1 MSTKESKAD
10 QRNLGFN
17 ERPKSKGLYDAN
29 YEHDACGM
37 GFISHLDGK
46 PSRSIVDDGLIILER
61 LVHRGGTG
69 AEEDTGDGA
78 GILMAM
84 PDKFLRAVC
93 DEEHNITLP
102 PLGEYAVAMAFLPR
116 EEERCAALLEQTEQI
131 VKAMGFKLML
141 AREIPYNFFDAGP
154 AARDCMPNFYQLFIT
169 GEGIFDVEGSFEHKI
184 YVLRRTLEQ
193 KIRFADNDDYY
204 FSSFSSKTLVY
215 KGMLHAWQIRKFF
228 PDLDDERME
237 TSICVVHSRFST
249 NTFPSWD
256 RAQPCRFIAH
266 NGEINTLRG
275 NENWFKARESVND
288 GGVFKNVRNSV
299 IPVIDNEGSDSIK
312 FDNCLEF
319 LTLQGRPLPQ
329 VLLMMIPE
337 AWSKAVDIS
346 DEMKAFYE
354 YSASIMEPWDG
365 PAAICFSDGR
375 YAGAILD
382 RNGLRPSRYQVTK
395 DRRVILASE
404 AGVLDIPFS
413 ETIQKGRLGPGEI
426 ILVDTEQ
433 GKMYLDH
440 QVKEDYAQRHDYSA
454 WLKKFRRTE
463 ADLPKPKKI
472 EAVDGKMFGAA
483 TKAFGYTFEGIQSVI
498 APMARDAKEP
508 ISAMGM
514 DVPLPVLSKRP
525 QLLYNYFKQLFAQVT
540 NPAIDAL
547 REEIVTGT
555 EIFIGASIDF
565 TEDIPSNCKKLR
577 IESPILDSETYAKIL
592 NLNEEGFKTEVLD
605 MLYDIDCG
613 GFALQTA
620 LENLFENAGK
630 AIENGATILV
640 LSDRKFTKNKAGIPA
655 LLAASGLHHNLI
667 KKGLRGKADIIIDS
681 GEPSEVHHFATLV
694 GYGVSAIHPYL
705 AYRLVEECV
714 SRGYT
719 GDIGLEQA
727 LYNYRKAAVKGIVKV
742 MSKMGISCVQSYQGA
757 QIFEALG
764 ISNEVVDQY
773 FIGTPTRIDGL
784 KMRHIADET
793 KKRHLMGFGRKSH
806 DLLDSGGV
814 FQFKPDGEEHM
825 YNPETIHIFQR
836 AVREGSYDLY
846 NEYKQKLQG
855 EDVEK
860 YTLRSM
866 MDFVSQRQPVNLN
879 EVEPVER
886 IVQRFKTGAMSYGS
900 ISEEAHTSIAIAL
913 NRLKGKSNSGEGGED
928 RKRFETMPNGDSK
941 CSAIKQIA
949 SGRFGVT
956 AEYLSSA
963 AELQI
968 KVAQGAKPG
977 EGGHL
982 PGHKVYPWIAK
993 VRHSIP
999 GVGLISPP
1007 PHHDIYS
1014 IEDLAQLIYD
1024 LKNANPSA
1032 RVNVKLVSEV
1042 GVGTIAAGVAKGKAD
1057 VILVSG
1063 FDGGTGASP
1072 RTSTQHAGLPWEL
1085 GVAETH
1091 QTLEMNGLRDR
1102 VILETDGKMMTGR
1115 DVIIAALLGAEE
1127 YGFATLPL
1135 VAIGCIMMR
1144 VCNLNT
1150 CPVGVATQNPELRKR
1165 FTGKPE
1171 HVENA
1176 LKFIAM
1182 DMREIMAELGFRSMD
1197 ELIGKS
1203 SILKQKV
1210 IKNNDKANSINL
1222 TGVVIDPNPITRK
1235 HLAPLAGSNEW
1246 DHYFAAIE
1254 GLVETKQK
1262 IEINMPISNTDR
1274 STGTRLGGW
1283 LAKRYGDDGLDDD
1296 SIVYNFVGTAGQ
1308 SLGAFLPKGVT
1319 LNVTGDA
1326 NDYVAKGLCG
1336 GKIVVTPPSDAAYVP
1351 EENTVIGNVACYGA
1365 TSGELYA
1372 RGLAGERFCV
1382 RNSGVHAVV
1391 EGIGDH
1397 GCEYMTGGKA
1407 VILGEVGYNFAAG
1420 MSGGIAYVYDKGN
1433 NLEEHCNMDMITV
1446 SPIDKDEEIRQLKTL
1461 IGNHKDYTGSLVADN
1476 ILNNWAKSLKKFK
1489 KVMPIDYKQMLDEM
1503 EKASNEGYE
1512 GEEMLTVAFERKIAA
1527 NK

>member
-1 MSTKESKAD
+1 MSTKESKTD
-10 QRNLGFN
+10 QRNYTFN
-17 ERPKSKGLYDAN
+17 ERPKSCGLYDAN

-37 GFISHLDGK
+37 GFISHLDGI
-46 PSRSIVDDGLIILER
+46 PSRSIVDDGLVILER

-84 PDKFLRAVC
+84 PDKFLRSMC
-93 DEEHNITLP
+93 NDDYSITLP
-102 PLGEYAVAMAFLPR
+102 PVGEYAVAMAFLPR
-116 EEERCAALLEQTEQI
+116 DEKRCASLLEETEQI
-131 VKAMGFKLML
+131 IKAMGFKLL
-141 AREIPYNFFDAGP
+141 LSRKIPYSYFDAGP
-154 AARDCMPNFYQLFIT
+154 AARDCMPNFYQLFVT
-169 GEGIFDVEGSFEHKI
+169 GDGIFDVDGDFEHKI

-193 KIRFADNDDYY
+193 KIRVAGNDDYY

-228 PDLDDERME
+228 PDLEDERME

-299 IPVIDNEGSDSIK
+299 IPVIDDEGSDSTK

-319 LTLQGRPLPQ
+319 LCLQGRPLPQ

-354 YSASIMEPWDG
+354 YSANIMEPWDG

-375 YAGAILD
+375 YAGAVLD

-413 ETIQKGRLGPGEI
+413 EITRKGRLGPGEM
-426 ILVDTEQ
+426 ILVDTKEGQ
-433 GKMYLDH
+433 MYLDY
-440 QVKEDYAQRHDYSA
+440 QVKEDYAHRHDYKS
-454 WLKKFRRTE
+454 WLEKYRKTE
-463 ADLPKPKKI
+463 KDLPLPKKV
-472 EAVDGKMFGAA
+472 ENVDDELFGAGM
-483 TKAFGYTFEGIQSVI
+483 KAFGYTFESLQSVI
-498 APMARDAKEP
+498 TPMARDGKEP
-508 ISAMGM
+508 ISSMGM
-514 DVPLPVLSKRP
+514 DIPLAVLSKKP

-540 NPAIDAL
+540 NPPIDAL

-555 EIFIGASIDF
+555 EVFIGASGNF
-565 TEDIPSNCKKLR
+565 TEDAPDNCKKLR
-577 IESPILDSETYAKIL
+577 LESPILDSETYARIL
-592 NLNEEGFKTEVLD
+592 NLNEKGFKTAILD
-605 MLYDIDCG
+605 ILYDIDCG
-613 GFALQTA
+613 GFALETA
-620 LENLFENAGK
+620 LDNLFENAEK
-630 AIENGATILV
+630 AIEDGATILV
-640 LSDRKFTKNKAGIPA
+640 LSDRNFTKSYAGIPA
-655 LLAASGLHHNLI
+655 LLAVSGLHHHLI
-667 KKGLRGKADIIIDS
+667 RKGLRGKADIILDS

-694 GYGVSAIHPYL
+694 GYGVSAVHPYL
-705 AYRLVEECV
+705 AYRMVEECV
-714 SRGYT
+714 IRGYT
-719 GDIGLEQA
+719 GDIDKEKA
-727 LYNYRKAAVKGIVKV
+727 KYNYNQAVIHGLVKV

-764 ISNEVVDQY
+764 ISKEVVDKY
-773 FIGTPTRIDGL
+773 FTGTATRIDGL
-784 KMRHIADET
+784 KLRHIADET
-793 KKRHLMGFGRKSH
+793 KRRHLMGFGRKSH
-806 DLLDSGGV
+806 DMLNSGGV
-814 FQFKPDGEEHM
+814 FQYKPDGEKHM
-825 YNPETIHIFQR
+825 YNPETIHLFQR
-836 AVREGSYDLY
+836 AVRENSYELFK
-846 NEYKQKLQG
+846 EYKQKLQG
-855 EDVEK
+855 EDSEK
-860 YTLRSM
+860 YTLRSLM
-866 MDFVSQRQPVNLN
+866 EFAPQRQPVSIN
-879 EVEPVER
+879 EVEPIER

-900 ISEEAHTSIAIAL
+900 ISEEAHTTIAIAM

-928 RKRFETMPNGDSK
+928 KKRFEPLPNGDSA

-956 AEYLSSA
+956 SHYLSSA
-963 AELQI
+963 AEIQI
-968 KVAQGAKPG
+968 KMAQGAKPG

-982 PGHKVYPWIAK
+982 PGHKVYPWIAR
-993 VRHSIP
+993 VRHSTP

-1063 FDGGTGASP
+1063 YDGGTGASP

-1102 VILETDGKMMTGR
+1102 VILETDGKLMTGR

-1165 FTGKPE
+1165 FAGSPE

-1176 LKFIAM
+1176 LRFIAM
-1182 DMREIMAELGFRSMD
+1182 DMREIMAQLGYRSMD

-1203 SILKQKV
+1203 TILKQKV
-1210 IKNNDKANSINL
+1210 IKNNDKANSIDL
-1222 TGVVIDPNPITRK
+1222 SSIIVDPNPITRK
-1235 HLAPLAGSNEW
+1235 HMAPLAGSTEW

-1254 GLVETKQK
+1254 ALVESKQK
-1262 IEINMPISNTDR
+1262 VQINMPISNVDR

-1296 SIVYNFVGTAGQ
+1296 SIVYNFKGTAGQ
-1308 SLGAFLPKGVT
+1308 SLGAFLPKGIT
-1319 LNVTGDA
+1319 LNVEGDA

-1336 GKIVVTPPSDAAYVP
+1336 GKIIVTPPADAAYIP
-1351 EENTVIGNVACYGA
+1351 EENAVIGNVACYGA

-1372 RGLAGERFCV
+1372 RGIAGERFCV
-1382 RNSGVHAVV
+1382 RNSGVLAVV

-1407 VILGEVGYNFAAG
+1407 VILGGVGYNFAAG
-1420 MSGGIAYVYDKGN
+1420 MSGGVAYVFDVN
-1433 NLEEHCNMDMITV
+1433 DDLNEHCNMEMVTI
-1446 SPIDKDEEIRQLKTL
+1446 SSLNKDKEISELKSL
-1461 IGNHKDYTGSLVADN
+1461 IEKHMNYTGSSVAGN
-1476 ILNNWAKSLKKFK
+1476 ILNNWNESIKKFR
-1489 KVMPIDYKQMLDEM
+1489 KVMPNDYKQMLEEI
-1503 EKASNEGYE
+1503 EKAENEGYN
-1512 GEEMLTVAFERKIAA
+1512 GEEMLTVAFERKVAA
-1527 NK
+1527 K

>member
-1 MSTKESKAD
+1 MSTK
-10 QRNLGFN
+10 QRTANQGSYAFN
-17 ERPKSKGLYDAN
+17 QRPQSSGLYDAN

-46 PSRSIVDDGLIILER
+46 PSRSIVDDGLVILER

-69 AEEDTGDGA
+69 AQKDTGDGA

-84 PDKFLRAVC
+84 PDKFLRAMC
-93 DEEHNITLP
+93 AEDHNVVLP
-102 PLGEYAVAMAFLPR
+102 PLGKYAVAMAFLPR
-116 EEERCAALLEQTEQI
+116 DKNRCAALLEQTEQI
-131 VKAMGFKLML
+131 VKAMGFKLL
-141 AREIPYNFFDAGP
+141 LPRKVPYSYFDAGP
-154 AARDCMPNFYQLFIT
+154 AARDCMPNFYQLFIS
-169 GEGIFDVEGSFEHKI
+169 GEGIFDVDGDFEHKV

-193 KIRFADNDDYY
+193 KIRFAGNDDYY
-204 FSSFSSKTLVY
+204 FSSFSSKTVVY

-228 PDLDDERME
+228 PDLEDERME

-256 RAQPCRFIAH
+256 RAQPCRIIAH

-275 NENWFKARESVND
+275 NENWFRARESVND
-288 GGVFKNVRNSV
+288 GGVFKNVRNSI
-299 IPVIDNEGSDSIK
+299 IPVIDDEGSDSLK

-319 LTLQGRPLPQ
+319 LCLQGRPLPQ

-354 YSASIMEPWDG
+354 YSANIMEPWDG

-413 ETIQKGRLGPGEI
+413 ETVQKGRLGPGEI
-426 ILVDTEQ
+426 ILVDTKA
-433 GKMYLDH
+433 GKLYLDH
-440 QVKEDYAQRHDYSA
+440 QVKEDYAKRHDYRA
-454 WLKKFRRTE
+454 WLDEFRRTE
-463 ADLPKPKKI
+463 DDLPNPKKVYTI
-472 EAVDGKMFGAA
+472 DDETFNAA
-483 TKAFGYTFEGIQSVI
+483 IKAFGYTFEGIQNVI
-498 APMARDAKEP
+498 TPMARDAKEP

-514 DVPLPVLSKRP
+514 DIPLAVLSKKP

-547 REEIVTGT
+547 REEMVTGT
-555 EIFIGASIDF
+555 EVFVGASGNF
-565 TEDIPSNCKKLR
+565 TEDVPENCKKLR
-577 IESPILDSETYAKIL
+577 LDSPILDSETYAKIL
-592 NLNEEGFKTEVLD
+592 NLNEDGFKTKVLD
-605 MLYDIDCG
+605 ILYDIDCG
-613 GFALQTA
+613 GFALETA
-620 LENLFENAGK
+620 LEKLFENAQK
-630 AIENGATILV
+630 AIYEGATILV
-640 LSDRKFTKNKAGIPA
+640 LSDRNFTKNQAGIPA
-655 LLAASGLHHNLI
+655 LLAVAGLHHHLI
-667 KKGLRGKADIIIDS
+667 RKGLRGKADIILDS

-705 AYRLVEECV
+705 AYRLVSECV

-719 GDIGLEQA
+719 GDIDKKKA
-727 LYNYRKAAVKGIVKV
+727 LNNYKKAVVKGIVKV

-764 ISNEVVDQY
+764 ISKEVVGKY
-773 FIGTPTRIDGL
+773 FTGTASRIDGL
-784 KMRHIADET
+784 KLRHIADET
-793 KKRHLMGFGRKSH
+793 KRRHLMGFGRKSH

-814 FQFKPDGEEHM
+814 FQYRPDGEEHM

-846 NEYKQKLQG
+846 KEYRSKLLSETVQR
-855 EDVEK
+855 

-866 MDFVSQRQPVNLN
+866 MEFDKHRHPIDIS

-900 ISEEAHTSIAIAL
+900 ISEEAHTSIAIAM

-928 RKRFETMPNGDSK
+928 KKRFKKMENGDSA

-956 AEYLSSA
+956 AQYLSSA
-963 AELQI
+963 AEIQI

-982 PGHKVYPWIAK
+982 PGHKVYPWIAR
-993 VRHSIP
+993 VRHSTP
-999 GVGLISPP
+999 GVALISPP

-1057 VILVSG
+1057 VILISG

-1135 VAIGCIMMR
+1135 VAIGCVMMR

-1171 HVENA
+1171 YVENT
-1176 LKFIAM
+1176 LRFIAM
-1182 DMREIMAELGFRSMD
+1182 DMREVMAELGFRSMD

-1203 SILKQKV
+1203 SVLKQKV
-1210 IKNNDKANSINL
+1210 VKNNDKANSIDL
-1222 TGVVIDPNPITRK
+1222 SGVIVYQNPITRK
-1235 HLAPLAGSNEW
+1235 HMAPLAGSTEW
-1246 DHYFAAIE
+1246 DHYFEAIKA
-1254 GLVETKQK
+1254 LIDTKEK
-1262 IEINMPISNTDR
+1262 IEINMPISNADR

-1283 LAKRYGDDGLDDD
+1283 LAKRYGDDGLEDD
-1296 SIVYNFVGTAGQ
+1296 SIVYNFKGTAGQ
-1308 SLGAFLPKGVT
+1308 SLGAFLPKGIT
-1319 LNVTGDA
+1319 LNVEGDA

-1336 GKIVVTPPSDAAYVP
+1336 GKIIVSPPKDAAYVP

-1365 TSGELYA
+1365 TSGQLYA

-1382 RNSGVHAVV
+1382 RNSGVQAVV
-1391 EGIGDH
+1391 EGVGDH

-1420 MSGGIAYVYDKGN
+1420 MSGGIAYVYDAKDE
-1433 NLEEHCNMDMITV
+1433 LKVHCNMEMITISNV
-1446 SPIDKDEEIRQLKTL
+1446 KLDEEINELKAL
-1461 IGNHKDYTGSLVADN
+1461 IKNHEQYTGSTVAGK
-1476 ILNNWAKSLKKFK
+1476 ILKDWDKSIKKFK
-1489 KVMPIDYKQMLDEM
+1489 KVMPIDYKEMLDEID
-1503 EKASNEGYE
+1503 KAKSEGYT
-1512 GEEMLTVAFERKIAA
+1512 GEEMLTVAFKRKVAA
-1527 NK
+1527 K

>member
-1 MSTKESKAD
+1 MSTKESKVD
-10 QRNLGFN
+10 QRNYTFN
-17 ERPKSKGLYDAN
+17 QRPKSKGLYDAN

-84 PDKFLRAVC
+84 PDKFLRAIC
-93 DEEHNITLP
+93 MEESNVELP
-102 PLGEYAVAMAFLPR
+102 SLGEYAVAMAFLPR
-116 EEERCAALLEQTEQI
+116 DDKRCAALLEETEQI
-131 VKAMGFKLML
+131 VKAMGFKLL
-141 AREIPYNFFDAGP
+141 LCRKVPYSYFDAGP
-154 AARDCMPNFYQLFIT
+154 AARDCMPNFYQLFIS
-169 GEGIFDVEGSFEHKI
+169 GDGIFDVDGDFEHKI

-193 KIRFADNDDYY
+193 KIRFAGNDDYY

-228 PDLDDERME
+228 PDLEDDRME
-237 TSICVVHSRFST
+237 SSICVVHSRFST

-256 RAQPCRFIAH
+256 RAQPCRIIAH

-275 NENWFKARESVND
+275 NENWFRARESVND

-319 LTLQGRPLPQ
+319 LCLQGRPLPQ

-346 DEMKAFYE
+346 KEMKAFYE
-354 YSASIMEPWDG
+354 YSANIMEPWDG

-395 DRRVILASE
+395 DRRVILSSE

-413 ETIQKGRLGPGEI
+413 ETVEKGRLGPGEM
-426 ILVDTEQ
+426 ILVDTNE

-440 QVKEDYAQRHDYSA
+440 QVKEDYAQRHDYKA
-454 WLKKFRRTE
+454 WLSEFRKTE
-463 ADLPKPKKI
+463 EDLPKPKKLQSI
-472 EAVDGKMFGAA
+472 SNENFGSGI
-483 TKAFGYTFEGIQSVI
+483 KAFGYTFESIQTVI
-498 APMARDAKEP
+498 TPMARDAKEP

-514 DVPLPVLSKRP
+514 DIPLAVLSKRP

-555 EIFIGASIDF
+555 EVFIGASGNF
-565 TEDIPSNCKKLR
+565 TEDAPGNCKKLR
-577 IESPILDSETYAKIL
+577 LDTPILDSKTYAKIL
-592 NLNEEGFKTEVLD
+592 NLNEDGFKTIVID
-605 MLYDIDCG
+605 MLYDIECG
-613 GFALQTA
+613 GFALETA
-620 LENLFENAGK
+620 LEKLFENAEK
-630 AIENGATILV
+630 AIDDGATILV
-640 LSDRKFTKNKAGIPA
+640 LSDRNFTKDKAGIPA
-655 LLAASGLHHNLI
+655 LLAVGGLHHHLI
-667 KKGLRGKADIIIDS
+667 RKGLRGRADIILDS
-681 GEPSEVHHFATLV
+681 GEPAEVHHFATLV
-694 GYGVSAIHPYL
+694 GYGVSAVHPYL
-705 AYRLVEECV
+705 AYRMVEECV
-714 SRGYT
+714 DRGYV
-719 GDIGLEQA
+719 GDLSKEKA
-727 LYNYRKAAVKGIVKV
+727 LYNYQKAIVKGIVKV

-764 ISNEVVDQY
+764 VSKEVIDKY
-773 FIGTPTRIDGL
+773 FTGTATRVEGL
-784 KMRHIADET
+784 KLRHIADET
-793 KKRHLMGFGRKSH
+793 KRRHLMGFGRKSH
-806 DLLDSGGV
+806 DLLNSGGV
-814 FQFKPDGEEHM
+814 FQYKHDGEVHM

-836 AVREGSYDLY
+836 AVRENSYELFK
-846 NEYKQKLQG
+846 EYKEKLQG
-855 EDVEK
+855 EESEQC
-860 YTLRSM
+860 TLRSM
-866 MDFVSQRQPVNLN
+866 MEFNTRRKSVDIS

-928 RKRFETMPNGDSK
+928 RKRFETMENGDSA

-963 AELQI
+963 VEIQI

-982 PGHKVYPWIAK
+982 PGHKVYPWIAR
-993 VRHSIP
+993 VRHSTP

-1115 DVIIAALLGAEE
+1115 DVIIGALLGAEE

-1150 CPVGVATQNPELRKR
+1150 CPVGVATQSPELRKR

-1171 HVENA
+1171 YVENA

-1182 DMREIMAELGFRSMD
+1182 DMREIMADLGYRSMSD
-1197 ELIGKS
+1197 LIGKATV
-1203 SILKQKV
+1203 LRQKV
-1210 IKNNDKANSINL
+1210 VNNNDKANSLDLSSIL
-1222 TGVVIDPNPITRK
+1222 VDKNPITRK
-1235 HLAPLAGSNEW
+1235 HMAPLAGSTEW

-1254 GLVETKQK
+1254 ALVETNQSV
-1262 IEINMPISNTDR
+1262 EINMPISNIDR

-1283 LAKRYGDDGLDDD
+1283 LAKRYGDDGIDHDT
-1296 SIVYNFVGTAGQ
+1296 IVYNFKGTAGQ
-1308 SLGAFLPKGVT
+1308 SLGAFVPKGIT
-1319 LNVTGDA
+1319 LNVEGDA

-1336 GKIVVTPPSDAAYVP
+1336 GKIIVAPPKDAAYVP
-1351 EENTVIGNVACYGA
+1351 EVNTVIGNVACYGA

-1372 RGLAGERFCV
+1372 RGMAGERFCV
-1382 RNSGVHAVV
+1382 RNSGVQAVV
-1391 EGIGDH
+1391 EGVGDH

-1420 MSGGIAYVYDKGN
+1420 MSGGVAYVYDVN
-1433 NLEEHCNMDMITV
+1433 DDLEEHCNMEMITISGV
-1446 SPIDKDEEIRQLKTL
+1446 EIDEEVNQLKALIDK
-1461 IGNHKDYTGSLVADN
+1461 HKDYTDSTVAEN
-1476 ILNNWAKSLKKFK
+1476 ILSSWNDSIKKFK
-1489 KVMPIDYKQMLDEM
+1489 KVMPIDYKQMLDEID
-1503 EKASNEGYE
+1503 KARKEGYT
-1512 GEEMLTVAFERKIAA
+1512 GEQMLTIAFERKVAT
-1527 NK
+1527 K

>member
-1 MSTKESKAD
+1 MSTKDSIRD
-10 QRNLGFN
+10 QKNNSFN
-17 ERPKSKGLYDAN
+17 ERPKSCGLYDAN

-37 GFISHLDGK
+37 GFISHMDGI
-46 PSRSIVDDGLIILER
+46 PSRSIVDDGLMILER

-93 DEEHNITLP
+93 REENNINLP
-102 PLGEYAVAMAFLPR
+102 PAGEYAVAMAFLPR
-116 EEERCAALLEQTEQI
+116 DEKKCVSLLEETEQI
-131 VKAMGFKLML
+131 IKAMGFKLL
-141 AREIPYNFFDAGP
+141 LSRKIPFSYFDAGP
-154 AARDCMPNFYQLFIT
+154 AARSCMPSFYQLFIT
-169 GEGIFDVEGSFEHKI
+169 GDGIFDVDGNFEHKI

-193 KIRFADNDDYY
+193 KIRVAGNYDYY

-228 PDLDDERME
+228 PDLEDERME

-266 NGEINTLRG
+266 NGEINTLQG

-299 IPVIDNEGSDSIK
+299 IPVIDDEGSDSTK

-319 LTLQGRPLPQ
+319 LCLQGRPLPQ

-354 YSASIMEPWDG
+354 YSANIMEPWDG

-395 DRRVILASE
+395 DRRVILSSE

-413 ETIQKGRLGPGEI
+413 EITQKGRLGPGEI
-426 ILVDTEQ
+426 ILVDTEN
-433 GKMYLDH
+433 GKMYLDY
-440 QVKEDYAQRHDYSA
+440 QVKDDYAHRHDYKS
-454 WLKKFRRTE
+454 WLKKYRKTE
-463 ADLPKPKKI
+463 QDLPLPKKI
-472 EAVDGKMFGAA
+472 TVTSDELFAA
-483 TKAFGYTFEGIQSVI
+483 GLKAFGYTFESIQSVI
-498 APMARDAKEP
+498 TPMARDAKEP
-508 ISAMGM
+508 ISSMGM
-514 DVPLPVLSKRP
+514 DIPLAVLSKRP

-540 NPAIDAL
+540 NPPIDAL

-555 EIFIGASIDF
+555 EVFIGASGKF
-565 TEDIPSNCKKLR
+565 TEDVPENCKKLR
-577 IESPILDSETYAKIL
+577 LESPILDSETFAKIL
-592 NLNEEGFKTEVLD
+592 NLNEKGFKTAVLE

-613 GFALQTA
+613 GFALETA
-620 LENLFENAGK
+620 LDKLFEDAEQ

-640 LSDRKFTKNKAGIPA
+640 LSDRNFTKTHAGIPA
-655 LLAASGLHHNLI
+655 LLAVSGLHHHLI
-667 KKGLRGKADIIIDS
+667 RKGLRGKADIILDS

-694 GYGVSAIHPYL
+694 GYGLSAVHPYL

-714 SRGYT
+714 VRGYT
-719 GDIGLEQA
+719 GTVDKETA
-727 LYNYRKAAVKGIVKV
+727 KYNYKKAVTNGLIKV

-764 ISNEVVDQY
+764 ISREVVDKY
-773 FIGTPTRIDGL
+773 FTGTAARIDGL
-784 KMRHIADET
+784 KLRHIADET
-793 KKRHLMGFGRKSH
+793 KRRHLMGFGRKSH
-806 DLLDSGGV
+806 DMLNSGGV
-814 FQFKPDGEEHM
+814 FQYKPDGEAHM
-825 YNPETIHIFQR
+825 YNPQTVHLFQR
-836 AVREGSYDLY
+836 AVRENSYELFK
-846 NEYKQKLQG
+846 EYKQKLQG
-855 EDVEK
+855 EESEK

-866 MDFVSQRQPVNLN
+866 MEFDSHRQSVDIN

-900 ISEEAHTSIAIAL
+900 ISEEAHTTIAIAM

-928 RKRFETMPNGDSK
+928 KKRFETMPNGDSAG
-941 CSAIKQIA
+941 SAIKQIA

-956 AEYLSSA
+956 SHYLSSA
-963 AELQI
+963 AEIQI
-968 KVAQGAKPG
+968 KIAQGAKPG

-982 PGHKVYPWIAK
+982 PGHKVYPWIAR
-993 VRHSIP
+993 VRHSTP

-1032 RVNVKLVSEV
+1032 RINVKLVSEV

-1063 FDGGTGASP
+1063 YDGGTGASP

-1127 YGFATLPL
+1127 FGFATLPL
-1135 VAIGCIMMR
+1135 VAVGCIMMR

-1150 CPVGVATQNPELRKR
+1150 CPVGVATQDPALRKR
-1165 FTGKPE
+1165 FIGKPE

-1182 DMREIMAELGFRSMD
+1182 DMREIMAYLGFRSID
-1197 ELIGKS
+1197 EMIGKS
-1203 SILKQKV
+1203 TILKQKV
-1210 IKNNDKANSINL
+1210 IKNHDKANSIDL
-1222 TGVVIDPNPITRK
+1222 SSIIVDPNPITRK
-1235 HLAPLAGSNEW
+1235 HMAPLAGSAEW

-1254 GLVETKQK
+1254 ALIESKQK
-1262 IEINMPISNTDR
+1262 VEINMPISNVDR

-1283 LAKRYGDDGLDDD
+1283 LAKRYGDDGLDED
-1296 SIVYNFVGTAGQ
+1296 SIVYNFKGTAGQ
-1308 SLGAFLPKGVT
+1308 SLGAFLPKGIT
-1319 LNVTGDA
+1319 LRVEGDA

-1336 GKIVVTPPSDAAYVP
+1336 GKIIVTPPPDAGYVP
-1351 EENTVIGNVACYGA
+1351 EKNTVIGNVACYGA

-1372 RGLAGERFCV
+1372 RGMAGERFCV
-1382 RNSGVHAVV
+1382 RNSGVLAVV

-1407 VILGEVGYNFAAG
+1407 VILGNVGYNFAAG
-1420 MSGGIAYVYDKGN
+1420 MSGGVAYVYDSEGN
-1433 NLEEHCNMDMITV
+1433 LPEHCNMEMITI
-1446 SPIDKDEEIRQLKTL
+1446 SGLTKDKELKEL
-1461 IGNHKDYTGSLVADN
+1461 KVLVENHKKYTNSDVADK
-1476 ILNNWAKSLKKFK
+1476 ILSSWNESVKKFK
-1489 KVMPIDYKQMLDEM
+1489 KVMPNDYKQMLEEI
-1503 EKASNEGYE
+1503 EKAQNEGYE
-1512 GEEMLTVAFERKIAA
+1512 GEEMLTVAFQRKVAA
-1527 NK
+1527 K

>member
-1 MSTKESKAD
+1 MSTKESKVD
-10 QRNLGFN
+10 QRNYTFN
-17 ERPKSKGLYDAN
+17 QRPKSKGLYDAN

-84 PDKFLRAVC
+84 PDKFLRAIC
-93 DEEHNITLP
+93 MEESNVELP
-102 PLGEYAVAMAFLPR
+102 SLGEYAVAMAFLPR
-116 EEERCAALLEQTEQI
+116 DDKRCAALLEETEQI
-131 VKAMGFKLML
+131 VKAMGFKLL
-141 AREIPYNFFDAGP
+141 LCRKVPYSYFDAGP
-154 AARDCMPNFYQLFIT
+154 AARDCMPNFYQLFIS
-169 GEGIFDVEGSFEHKI
+169 GDGIFDVDGDLEHKI

-193 KIRFADNDDYY
+193 KIRFAGNDDYY

-228 PDLDDERME
+228 PDLEDDRME
-237 TSICVVHSRFST
+237 SSICVVHSRFST

-256 RAQPCRFIAH
+256 RAQPCRIIAH

-275 NENWFKARESVND
+275 NENWFRARESVND

-319 LTLQGRPLPQ
+319 LCLQGRPLPQ

-346 DEMKAFYE
+346 KEMKAFYE
-354 YSASIMEPWDG
+354 YSANIMEPWDG

-395 DRRVILASE
+395 DRRVILSSE

-413 ETIQKGRLGPGEI
+413 ETVEKGRLGPGEM
-426 ILVDTEQ
+426 ILVDTNE

-440 QVKEDYAQRHDYSA
+440 QVKEDYAQRHDYKA
-454 WLKKFRRTE
+454 WLSEFRKTE
-463 ADLPKPKKI
+463 EDLPKPKKLQSI
-472 EAVDGKMFGAA
+472 SNENFGSGI
-483 TKAFGYTFEGIQSVI
+483 KAFGYTFESIQTVI
-498 APMARDAKEP
+498 TPMARDAKEP

-514 DVPLPVLSKRP
+514 DIPLAVLSKRP

-555 EIFIGASIDF
+555 EVFIGASGNF
-565 TEDIPSNCKKLR
+565 TEDAPGNCKKLR
-577 IESPILDSETYAKIL
+577 LDTPILDSKTYAKIL
-592 NLNEEGFKTEVLD
+592 NLNEDGFKTIVID
-605 MLYDIDCG
+605 MLYDIECG
-613 GFALQTA
+613 GFALETA
-620 LENLFENAGK
+620 LEKLFENAEK
-630 AIENGATILV
+630 AIYDGATILV
-640 LSDRKFTKNKAGIPA
+640 LSDRNFTKDKAGIPA
-655 LLAASGLHHNLI
+655 LLAVGGLHHHLI
-667 KKGLRGKADIIIDS
+667 RKGLRGRADIILDS
-681 GEPSEVHHFATLV
+681 GEPAEVHHFATLV
-694 GYGVSAIHPYL
+694 GYGVSAVHPYL
-705 AYRLVEECV
+705 AYRMVEECV
-714 SRGYT
+714 DRGYV
-719 GDIGLEQA
+719 GDLSKEKA
-727 LYNYRKAAVKGIVKV
+727 LYNYQKAIVKGIVKV

-764 ISNEVVDQY
+764 VSKEVIDKY
-773 FIGTPTRIDGL
+773 FTGTATRVEGL
-784 KMRHIADET
+784 KLRHIADET
-793 KKRHLMGFGRKSH
+793 KRRHLMGFGRKSH
-806 DLLDSGGV
+806 DLLNSGGV
-814 FQFKPDGEEHM
+814 FQYKHDGEVHM

-836 AVREGSYDLY
+836 AVRENSYELFK
-846 NEYKQKLQG
+846 EYKEKLQG
-855 EDVEK
+855 EESEQC
-860 YTLRSM
+860 TLRSM
-866 MDFVSQRQPVNLN
+866 MEFNTRRKSVDIS

-928 RKRFETMPNGDSK
+928 RKRFETMENGDSA

-963 AELQI
+963 VEIQI

-982 PGHKVYPWIAK
+982 PGHKVYPWIAR
-993 VRHSIP
+993 VRHSTP

-1115 DVIIAALLGAEE
+1115 DVIIGALLGAEE

-1150 CPVGVATQNPELRKR
+1150 CPVGVATQSPELRKR

-1171 HVENA
+1171 YVENA

-1182 DMREIMAELGFRSMD
+1182 DVREIMADLGYRSMS
-1197 ELIGKS
+1197 ELIGKATV
-1203 SILKQKV
+1203 LRQKV
-1210 IKNNDKANSINL
+1210 VNNNDKANSLDLSSIL
-1222 TGVVIDPNPITRK
+1222 VDKNPITRK
-1235 HLAPLAGSNEW
+1235 HMAPLAGSTEW

-1254 GLVETKQK
+1254 ALVETNQSV
-1262 IEINMPISNTDR
+1262 EINMPISNIDR

-1283 LAKRYGDDGLDDD
+1283 LAKRYGDDGIDHDT
-1296 SIVYNFVGTAGQ
+1296 IVYNFKGTAGQ
-1308 SLGAFLPKGVT
+1308 SLGAFVPKGIT
-1319 LNVTGDA
+1319 LNVEGDA

-1336 GKIVVTPPSDAAYVP
+1336 GKIIVAPPKDAAYVP
-1351 EENTVIGNVACYGA
+1351 EVNTVIGNVACYGA

-1372 RGLAGERFCV
+1372 RGMAGERFCV
-1382 RNSGVHAVV
+1382 RNSGVQAVV
-1391 EGIGDH
+1391 EGVGDH

-1420 MSGGIAYVYDKGN
+1420 MSGGVAYVYDVN
-1433 NLEEHCNMDMITV
+1433 DDLEEHCNMEMITISGV
-1446 SPIDKDEEIRQLKTL
+1446 EIDEEVNQLKALIDK
-1461 IGNHKDYTGSLVADN
+1461 HKDYTDSTVAEN
-1476 ILNNWAKSLKKFK
+1476 ILSSWNDSIKKFK
-1489 KVMPIDYKQMLDEM
+1489 KVMPIDYKQMLDEID
-1503 EKASNEGYE
+1503 KARKEGYT
-1512 GEEMLTVAFERKIAA
+1512 GEQMLTIAFERKVAT
-1527 NK
+1527 K

>member
-1 MSTKESKAD
+1 MSTKEIRTNQGSLKFN
-10 QRNLGFN
+10 QRP
-17 ERPKSKGLYDAN
+17 ESKGLYDAN

-93 DEEHNITLP
+93 GEEHGVALP
-102 PLGEYAVAMAFLPR
+102 PLGSYAVAMAFLPR
-116 EEERCAALLEQTEQI
+116 DENRCAALLEETEQI
-131 VKAMGFKLML
+131 VKAMGFKLLL

-154 AARDCMPNFYQLFIT
+154 AARDCMPSFYQLFIS
-169 GEGIFDVEGSFEHKI
+169 GDGIFDVDGSFEHKI

-193 KIRFADNDDYY
+193 KIRFAGNEDYY

-288 GGVFKNVRNSV
+288 GGVFKNVRDSV
-299 IPVIDNEGSDSIK
+299 IPVIDDQGSDSTK

-319 LTLQGRPLPQ
+319 LCLQGRPLPQ
-329 VLLMMIPE
+329 ILLMMIPE

-346 DEMKAFYE
+346 KEMKAFYE

-395 DRRVILASE
+395 DRRVILSSE
-404 AGVLDIPFS
+404 AGVLDIPFC
-413 ETIQKGRLGPGEI
+413 ETVKKGRLGPGEM
-426 ILVDTEQ
+426 ILVDTAQ
-433 GKMYLDH
+433 GKMFLDY
-440 QVKEDYAQRHDYSA
+440 QVKEEYAKRHDYGA
-454 WLKKFRRTE
+454 WLKEFRKTE
-463 ADLPKPKKI
+463 KDLPEPKVI
-472 EAVDGKMFGAA
+472 ERVDGKMFGAA
-483 TKAFGYTFEGIQSVI
+483 IKAFGYNFESIQSVI
-498 APMARDAKEP
+498 APMARDAQEP

-514 DVPLPVLSKRP
+514 DIPLPVLSKRP

-555 EIFIGASIDF
+555 EIFIGASVNF
-565 TEDIPSNCKKLR
+565 AQDIPSNCKKLR
-577 IESPILDSETYAKIL
+577 IDSPILDGNTYAKIL
-592 NLNEEGFKTEVLD
+592 NLNETGFKTVILD

-620 LENLFENAGK
+620 LEHLFENAQK
-630 AIENGATILV
+630 AIESGATILV
-640 LSDRKFTKNKAGIPA
+640 LSDRNFKKNKAGIPA
-655 LLAASGLHHNLI
+655 LLAVGGLHHHLI
-667 KKGLRGKADIIIDS
+667 RKGLRGKADIIVDS

-694 GYGVSAIHPYL
+694 GYGVSAVHPYL

-714 SRGYT
+714 FRGYT
-719 GDIGLEQA
+719 GDIGKEQA
-727 LYNYRKAAVKGIVKV
+727 LYNYRKAIVKGIVKV

-764 ISNEVVDQY
+764 IGKEVVDKY
-773 FIGTPTRIDGL
+773 FTGTATRIDGL
-784 KMRHIADET
+784 KLRHIADET
-793 KKRHLMGFGRKSH
+793 KRRHLMGFGRKSH

-814 FQFKPDGEEHM
+814 FQFKPDGEKHM

-836 AVREGSYDLY
+836 AVRESSYDLY
-846 NEYKQKLQG
+846 KEYKDKLQG
-855 EDVEK
+855 EDAEK

-866 MDFVSQRQPVNLN
+866 MEFSSQRQPVKLS
-879 EVEPVER
+879 EVEPIER

-928 RKRFETMPNGDSK
+928 RKRFEKMPNGDSA

-963 AELQI
+963 AEIQI

-977 EGGHL
+977 EGGQL

-993 VRHSIP
+993 VRHSTP

-1024 LKNANPSA
+1024 LKNVNPSA

-1091 QTLEMNGLRDR
+1091 QTLVMNGLRDR

-1135 VAIGCIMMR
+1135 VAVGCVMMR

-1150 CPVGVATQNPELRKR
+1150 CPVGVATQDPELRKR
-1165 FTGKPE
+1165 YTGQPE

-1182 DMREIMAELGFRSMD
+1182 DMREIMAQLGFRSMD

-1203 SILKQKV
+1203 SVLRQRV
-1210 IKNNDKANSINL
+1210 IKDNDKANSIDL

-1254 GLVETKQK
+1254 ALVETKQK
-1262 IEINMPISNTDR
+1262 VEINMPISNVDR
-1274 STGTRLGGW
+1274 ATGTRLGGW
-1283 LAKRYGDDGLDDD
+1283 LAKRYGDDGLEDD
-1296 SIVYNFVGTAGQ
+1296 SIIYNFEGTAGQ
-1308 SLGAFLPKGVT
+1308 SLGAFLPKGIT
-1319 LNVTGDA
+1319 LIVTGDA

-1336 GKIVVTPPSDAAYVP
+1336 GKIIITPPADAAYVP

-1372 RGLAGERFCV
+1372 RGMAGERFCV
-1382 RNSGVHAVV
+1382 RNSGVRAVV
-1391 EGIGDH
+1391 EGVGDH
-1397 GCEYMTGGKA
+1397 GCEYMTGGTA

-1420 MSGGIAYVYDKGN
+1420 MSGGVAYVLDIN
-1433 NLEEHCNMDMITV
+1433 NDLKEHCNTEMITV
-1446 SPIDKDEEIRQLKTL
+1446 SNIDNDNEAKQLKAL
-1461 IGNHKDYTGSLVADN
+1461 IRNHKEYTGSTVAAD
-1476 ILNNWAKSLKKFK
+1476 ILKNWDKSLKMFK
-1489 KVMPIDYKQMLDEM
+1489 KVMPNDYKQMIDEM
-1503 EKASNEGYE
+1503 NKARSEGYE
-1512 GEEMLTVAFERKIAA
+1512 GEDILAVAFQRKVAS
-1527 NK
+1527 NQ

>member
-1 MSTKESKAD
+1 MSTKESKVD
-10 QRNLGFN
+10 QRNYSFN
-17 ERPKSKGLYDAN
+17 QRPKSSGLYDAN

-78 GILMAM
+78 GILLAM
-84 PDKFLRAVC
+84 PDKFLRAIC
-93 DEEHNITLP
+93 QEESGVELP
-102 PLGEYAVAMAFLPR
+102 PKGEYAVAMAFLPR
-116 EEERCAALLEQTEQI
+116 DEKKCIALLEETEQI
-131 VKAMGFKLML
+131 VKAMGFKMLL
-141 AREIPYNFFDAGP
+141 ARKVPYSFFDAGP

-169 GEGIFDVEGSFEHKI
+169 GNGNFQIDGDFEHKI

-193 KIRFADNDDYY
+193 KIRFAGNDDYY

-228 PDLDDERME
+228 PDLEDERME
-237 TSICVVHSRFST
+237 SSICVVHSRFST

-288 GGVFKNVRNSV
+288 GGVFKNVRKSV
-299 IPVIDNEGSDSIK
+299 IPVIDDEGSDSTK

-319 LTLQGRPLPQ
+319 LCLQGRPLPQ

-346 DEMKAFYE
+346 DEMKSFYE
-354 YSASIMEPWDG
+354 YSANIMEPWDG

-395 DRRVILASE
+395 DRRVILSSE

-413 ETIQKGRLGPGEI
+413 ETIEKGRLGPGEM

-433 GKMYLDH
+433 GKMFRDH
-440 QVKEDYAQRHDYSA
+440 QVKEDYAQRHDYKS
-454 WLKKFRRTE
+454 WLDKYRKTE
-463 ADLPKPKKI
+463 ADLPKAAKTEKI
-472 EAVDGKMFGAA
+472 SDEKFGAGI
-483 TKAFGYTFEGIQSVI
+483 KAFGYTFEGIQEVI
-498 APMARDAKEP
+498 TPMARDGKEP

-514 DVPLPVLSKRP
+514 DIPLAVLSKKP

-540 NPAIDAL
+540 NPPIDAL

-555 EIFIGASIDF
+555 EVFLGASGNFAKDAP
-565 TEDIPSNCKKLR
+565 ENCKKLR
-577 IESPILDSETYAKIL
+577 LDAPILDSDTYERIL
-592 NLNEEGFKTEVLD
+592 NLNEDGFKTKVLD
-605 MLYDIDCG
+605 ILYDIDCG
-613 GFALQTA
+613 GFAMESA
-620 LENLFENAGK
+620 LEKLFEKAEE
-630 AIENGATILV
+630 AIEDGATILV
-640 LSDRKFTKNKAGIPA
+640 LSDRNFDENMAGIPA
-655 LLAASGLHHNLI
+655 LLAVSGLHHHLI
-667 KKGLRGKADIIIDS
+667 RKELRGRADIILDS
-681 GEPSEVHHFATLV
+681 AEPSEVHHFATLV

-705 AYRLVEECV
+705 AYRMVEECV
-714 SRGYT
+714 DRGYIN
-719 GDIGLEQA
+719 DISKEKA
-727 LYNYRKAAVKGIVKV
+727 LYNYKKAVVKGIVKV

-764 ISNEVVDQY
+764 ISKEVVDRY
-773 FIGTPTRIDGL
+773 FTGTSTRVDGL
-784 KMRHIADET
+784 KLRHIADET

-806 DLLDSGGV
+806 DLLNSGGV
-814 FQFKPDGEEHM
+814 FQYKPDGEVHM
-825 YNPETIHIFQR
+825 YNPETVHIFQR
-836 AVREGSYDLY
+836 AVRENDYELY
-846 NEYKQKLQG
+846 KKYKAKLQN
-855 EDVEK
+855 EESEQC
-860 YTLRSM
+860 TLRSLM
-866 MDFVSQRQPVNLN
+866 EFSSHMKPVDIS

-900 ISEEAHTSIAIAL
+900 ISEEAHTTLAIAL

-928 RKRFETMPNGDSK
+928 RKRFQPLENGDSM

-956 AEYLSSA
+956 AEYLASA
-963 AELQI
+963 KEIQI
-968 KVAQGAKPG
+968 KMAQGAKPG

-982 PGHKVYPWIAK
+982 PGHKVYPWIAR
-993 VRHSIP
+993 VRHSTP

-1024 LKNANPSA
+1024 LKNANPAA

-1042 GVGTIAAGVAKGKAD
+1042 GVGTIAAGVAKGRAD

-1063 FDGGTGASP
+1063 YDGGTGASP

-1135 VAIGCIMMR
+1135 VAMGCIMMR

-1150 CPVGVATQNPELRKR
+1150 CPVGVATQHPELRKR
-1165 FTGKPE
+1165 FIGKPE
-1171 HVENA
+1171 HVENC

-1182 DMREIMAELGFRSMD
+1182 DMREIMAELGFRSME

-1203 SILKQKV
+1203 TILKQRV
-1210 IKNNDKANSINL
+1210 VKNNDKANSVDL
-1222 TGVVIDPNPITRK
+1222 TSIIVDPNPITRK
-1235 HLAPLAGSNEW
+1235 HMAPLAGASEW
-1246 DHYFAAIE
+1246 DHYFAAVE
-1254 GLVETKQK
+1254 ALVESNQK
-1262 IEINMPISNTDR
+1262 VEINMPISNIDR
-1274 STGTRLGGW
+1274 TTGTRLGGW
-1283 LAKRYGDDGLDDD
+1283 LAKRYGDHGLADD
-1296 SIVYNFVGTAGQ
+1296 SIVYNFKGTAGQ
-1308 SLGAFLPKGVT
+1308 SLGAFLPKGIT
-1319 LNVTGDA
+1319 LNVEGDS

-1336 GKIVVTPPSDAAYVP
+1336 GKIIVAPPKDAAYVP

-1372 RGLAGERFCV
+1372 RGMAGERFCV
-1382 RNSGVHAVV
+1382 RNSGVLAVV
-1391 EGIGDH
+1391 EGVGDH

-1420 MSGGIAYVYDKGN
+1420 MSGGVAYVYDVKGD
-1433 NLEEHCNMDMITV
+1433 LEEHCNMEMITIAV
-1446 SPIDKDEEIRQLKTL
+1446 PEIDEEIEQLKAL
-1461 IGNHKDYTGSLVADN
+1461 ITNHQKYTGSTVAEK
-1476 ILNNWAKSLKKFK
+1476 ILKDWDKSLKKFK
-1489 KVMPIDYKQMLDEM
+1489 KVMPIDYKEMLDEI
-1503 EKASNEGYE
+1503 EKATKEGYE
-1512 GEEMLTVAFERKIAA
+1512 GEEMLTIAFERKVAA
-1527 NK
+1527 K

>member
-1 MSTKESKAD
+1 MSTKESKVD
-10 QRNLGFN
+10 QRNYTFN
-17 ERPKSKGLYDAN
+17 QRPKSKGLYDAN

-84 PDKFLRAVC
+84 PDKFLRAIC
-93 DEEHNITLP
+93 MEESNVELP
-102 PLGEYAVAMAFLPR
+102 SLGEYAVAMAFLPR
-116 EEERCAALLEQTEQI
+116 DDKRCAALLEETEQI
-131 VKAMGFKLML
+131 VKAMGFKLL
-141 AREIPYNFFDAGP
+141 LCRKVPYSYFDAGP
-154 AARDCMPNFYQLFIT
+154 AARDCMPNFYQLFIS
-169 GEGIFDVEGSFEHKI
+169 GDGIFDVDGDLEHKI

-193 KIRFADNDDYY
+193 KIRFAGNDDYY

-228 PDLDDERME
+228 PDLEDDRME
-237 TSICVVHSRFST
+237 SSICVVHSRFST

-256 RAQPCRFIAH
+256 RAQPCRIIAH

-275 NENWFKARESVND
+275 NENWFRARESVND

-319 LTLQGRPLPQ
+319 LCLQGRPLPQ

-346 DEMKAFYE
+346 KEMKAFYE
-354 YSASIMEPWDG
+354 YSANIMEPWDG

-395 DRRVILASE
+395 DRRVILSSE

-413 ETIQKGRLGPGEI
+413 ETVEKGRLGPGEM
-426 ILVDTEQ
+426 ILVDTNE

-440 QVKEDYAQRHDYSA
+440 QVKEDYAQRHDYKA
-454 WLKKFRRTE
+454 WLSEFRKTE
-463 ADLPKPKKI
+463 EDLPKPKKLQSI
-472 EAVDGKMFGAA
+472 SNENFGSGI
-483 TKAFGYTFEGIQSVI
+483 KAFGYTFESIQTVI
-498 APMARDAKEP
+498 TPMARDAKEP

-514 DVPLPVLSKRP
+514 DIPLAVLSKRP

-555 EIFIGASIDF
+555 EVFIGASGNF
-565 TEDIPSNCKKLR
+565 TEDAPGNCKKLR
-577 IESPILDSETYAKIL
+577 LDTPILDSKTYAKIL
-592 NLNEEGFKTEVLD
+592 NLNEDGFKTIVID
-605 MLYDIDCG
+605 MLYDIECG
-613 GFALQTA
+613 GFALETA
-620 LENLFENAGK
+620 LEKLFENAEK
-630 AIENGATILV
+630 AIDDGATILV
-640 LSDRKFTKNKAGIPA
+640 LSDRNFTKDKAGIPA
-655 LLAASGLHHNLI
+655 LLAVGGLHHHLI
-667 KKGLRGKADIIIDS
+667 RKGLRGRADIILDS
-681 GEPSEVHHFATLV
+681 GEPAEVHHFATLV
-694 GYGVSAIHPYL
+694 GYGVSAVHPYL
-705 AYRLVEECV
+705 AYRMVEECV
-714 SRGYT
+714 DRGYV
-719 GDIGLEQA
+719 GDLSKEKA
-727 LYNYRKAAVKGIVKV
+727 LYNYQKAIVKGIVKV

-764 ISNEVVDQY
+764 VSKEVIDKY
-773 FIGTPTRIDGL
+773 FTGTATRVEGL
-784 KMRHIADET
+784 KLRHIADET
-793 KKRHLMGFGRKSH
+793 KRRHLMGFGRKSH
-806 DLLDSGGV
+806 DLLNSGGV
-814 FQFKPDGEEHM
+814 FQYKHDGEVHM

-836 AVREGSYDLY
+836 AVRENSYELFK
-846 NEYKQKLQG
+846 EYKEKLQG
-855 EDVEK
+855 EESEQC
-860 YTLRSM
+860 TLRSM
-866 MDFVSQRQPVNLN
+866 MEFNTRRKSVDIS

-928 RKRFETMPNGDSK
+928 RKRFETMENGDSA

-963 AELQI
+963 VEIQI

-982 PGHKVYPWIAK
+982 PGHKVYPWIAR
-993 VRHSIP
+993 VRHSTP

-1115 DVIIAALLGAEE
+1115 DVIIGALLGAEE

-1150 CPVGVATQNPELRKR
+1150 CPVGVATQSPELRKR

-1171 HVENA
+1171 YVENA

-1182 DMREIMAELGFRSMD
+1182 DMREIMADLGYRSMS
-1197 ELIGKS
+1197 ELIGKATV
-1203 SILKQKV
+1203 LRQKV
-1210 IKNNDKANSINL
+1210 VNNNDKANSLDLSSIL
-1222 TGVVIDPNPITRK
+1222 VDKNPITRK
-1235 HLAPLAGSNEW
+1235 HMAPLAGSTEW

-1254 GLVETKQK
+1254 ALVETNQSV
-1262 IEINMPISNTDR
+1262 EINMPISNIDR

-1283 LAKRYGDDGLDDD
+1283 LAKRYGDDGIDHDT
-1296 SIVYNFVGTAGQ
+1296 IVYNFKGTAGQ
-1308 SLGAFLPKGVT
+1308 SLGAFVPKGIT
-1319 LNVTGDA
+1319 LNVEGDA

-1336 GKIVVTPPSDAAYVP
+1336 GKIIVAPPKDAAYVP
-1351 EENTVIGNVACYGA
+1351 EVNTVIGNVACYGA

-1372 RGLAGERFCV
+1372 RGMAGERFCV
-1382 RNSGVHAVV
+1382 RNSGVQAVV
-1391 EGIGDH
+1391 EGVGDH

-1420 MSGGIAYVYDKGN
+1420 MSGGVAYVYDVN
-1433 NLEEHCNMDMITV
+1433 DDLEEHCNMEMITISGV
-1446 SPIDKDEEIRQLKTL
+1446 EIDEEINQLKAL
-1461 IGNHKDYTGSLVADN
+1461 IDNHKNYTDSTVAEN
-1476 ILNNWAKSLKKFK
+1476 ILSDWNESIKKFK
-1489 KVMPIDYKQMLDEM
+1489 KVMPIDYKEMLDEM
-1503 EKASNEGYE
+1503 DKARKEGYT
-1512 GEEMLTVAFERKIAA
+1512 GEQMLTIAFERKVAS
-1527 NK
+1527 K